1 MPPGYDE
8 NTDVIR
14 GHPQSQT
21 LTTHNISSLTIS
33 NTPNKTNKR
42 SLSGNVSESPAKLL
56 KVESC
61 INDVSQ
67 QFQET
72 QFVNTTTDTRGF
84 DNYTENR
91 ISNWMPATSSSNCGK
106 SSEVEPIL
114 ELDSEDIGWVGR

>member
-1 MPPGYDE
+1 MWVKEFQQYFVPKSIYF
-8 NTDVIR
+8 
-14 GHPQSQT
+14 
-21 LTTHNISSLTIS
+21 ISSLTIS
-33 NTPNKTNKR
+33 TTPSKTNKR

-114 ELDSEDIGWVGR
+114 GLDSEDIGWVGR